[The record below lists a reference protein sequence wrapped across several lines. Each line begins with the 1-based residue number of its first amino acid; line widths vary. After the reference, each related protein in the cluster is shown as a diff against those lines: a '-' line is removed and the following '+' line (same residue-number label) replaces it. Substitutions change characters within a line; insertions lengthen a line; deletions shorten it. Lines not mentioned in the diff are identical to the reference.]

1 MKKLILGSVL
11 AALAFVS
18 LNSYANCALAAVMNP
33 PSLPEVSASAI
44 EDMPNLKFA
53 VEEYLDRASQG
64 LEVCE
69 GYSDDFVYNA
79 AVARLEETAD
89 HYNQLVRYHKQ
100 LQVSAK

>member
-11 AALAFVS
+11 AALAFAS

-33 PSLPEVSASAI
+33 PSLPEVNASAV
-44 EDMPNLKFA
+44 EDMPNLRFA
-53 VEEYLDRASQG
+53 VKEYLDRASQR

-69 GYSDDFVYNA
+69 GYSDDFVYNV

>member
-1 MKKLILGSVL
+1 MKKLLLASAFTAL
-11 AALAFVS
+11 AAVS
-18 LNSYANCALAAVMNP
+18 LNSHANCALAAVMNP
-33 PSLPEVSASAI
+33 PSLPPVAASVA

-64 LEVCE
+64 LDVCA

-79 AVARLEETAD
+79 AVARLEKTAD
-89 HYNQLVRYHKQ
+89 HYNALVRYHRQ